1 MCVDGEVATWLVDSS
16 TQFCGRAALFEVLGP
31 AVRGV
36 RARGFDVRNAE
47 AFEQV
52 AVRLELAPAL
62 AQAARERDTVVAI
75 GSESEVSPAILE
87 ALGQASG
94 EKVYLFPIVIEERT
108 VAILYTVAGI
118 GREVETAALELLTNW
133 AGGAA
138 QLLAPEETARQV
150 ARNSGEPEGAPGE
163 LVAIA
168 GVNMRAH
175 ASAPVLDLKHESL
188 EARARW
194 FARVEVARM
203 RLFHREAL
211 ERGRAERNIYSAL
224 REQIDAARLAYRQDF
239 VAVSGGIADYLDKEL
254 TGLANDDANILGRS
268 IRGVWFSFLIALG
281 LVPALSRPLLAQSS
295 AAHLAR
301 GIQAFDNRKYSEAIE
316 ELKAA
321 QGSKLADYTAF
332 YLASARIE
340 LRDFE
345 QARKDLAMFH
355 KLPAPS
361 PMETKA
367 LLLEAKALAGTGAGG
382 EAAKMLMARYDE
394 LPQPSTDFTLAQV
407 YEAAG
412 EPAQAAKYY
421 ERANYLYP
429 LSDSGIRAEKSL
441 EALKALLGSAYPLP
455 TPAMMLERGD
465 RYLAARVYAKARVEF
480 TVLREELTGK
490 DREMASVQLANRLS
504 G

>member
-1 MCVDGEVATWLVDSS
+1 MTNNSPHVVHETGARHKFSEPLLQSIRELEGRVSAELSGVWTRSRREFSDELNQTMRRLRQCASTEEVATWLVDSS

-254 TGLANDDANILGRS
+254 TGLANDDANILGPEYPGS
-268 IRGVWFSFLIALG
+268 
-281 LVPALSRPLLAQSS
+281 LV
-295 AAHLAR
+295 
-301 GIQAFDNRKYSEAIE
+301 
-316 ELKAA
+316 
-321 QGSKLADYTAF
+321 
-332 YLASARIE
+332 
-340 LRDFE
+340 
-345 QARKDLAMFH
+345 
-355 KLPAPS
+355 
-361 PMETKA
+361 
-367 LLLEAKALAGTGAGG
+367 
-382 EAAKMLMARYDE
+382 
-394 LPQPSTDFTLAQV
+394 
-407 YEAAG
+407 
-412 EPAQAAKYY
+412 
-421 ERANYLYP
+421 
-429 LSDSGIRAEKSL
+429 
-441 EALKALLGSAYPLP
+441 
-455 TPAMMLERGD
+455 
-465 RYLAARVYAKARVEF
+465 
-480 TVLREELTGK
+480 
-490 DREMASVQLANRLS
+490 
-504 G
+504 